1 MEIPGQCISMK
12 TLIMRVLLSVLLAGC
27 LHTTDH
33 ASIQSL
39 PAATI
44 TNDSLVSFN
53 KDSWEYFLQHLP
65 ITEGI
70 ILDYKG
76 NPIANQ
82 SKQAGIVAFDVGK
95 RDLQQCADA
104 LMRLRAEYLF
114 AQERYSAIGF
124 HFTDGQ
130 FYSFEDYCNGKR
142 PKARGNSVEFRR
154 STPVLIS
161 HKALRDYLDIVY
173 TWAGTISLYNHL
185 KPAKD
190 FAVGV
195 IIITPG
201 SPGHCCIIVDEKVS
215 RTGERLF
222 KLVEG
227 YTPAQTMY
235 VVSNPFN
242 TSISP
247 WYALK
252 KGTITTS
259 SYQFDDY
266 ALRKFE

>member
-1 MEIPGQCISMK
+1 
-12 TLIMRVLLSVLLAGC
+12 MRVLFYVLMAGC
-27 LHTTDH
+27 MQATDH
-33 ASIQSL
+33 ASIHTMPVQ
-39 PAATI
+39 TI
-44 TNDSLVSFN
+44 TKDSLVSYN
-53 KDSWEYFLQHLP
+53 RNSWEYFLQHLP

-70 ILDYKG
+70 ILDYRGK
-76 NPIANQ
+76 PIANQ
-82 SKQAGIVAFDVGK
+82 SKQAGIVAYDVGN

-114 AQERYSAIGF
+114 GQKRYSDIGF

-130 FYSFEDYCNGKR
+130 YYSFEEYCNGKR
-142 PKARGNSVEFRR
+142 PVARGNKVQFIRAV
-154 STPVLIS
+154 STPIS
-161 HKALRDYLDIVY
+161 HQALRSYLDMVY
-173 TWAGTISLYNHL
+173 TWAGTISLYHYL
-185 KPAKD
+185 KPAED
-190 FAVGV
+190 FGVGV

-215 RTGERLF
+215 PAGERLF

-235 VVSNPFN
+235 LVSNPLHA
-242 TSISP
+242 SISP
-247 WYALK
+247 WYALQ
-252 KGTITTS
+252 KGTIVTA

>member
-1 MEIPGQCISMK
+1 
-12 TLIMRVLLSVLLAGC
+12 MRALFYVLMVRCMQA
-27 LHTTDH
+27 TDH
-33 ASIQSL
+33 ASIHTL
-39 PAATI
+39 PVTTI
-44 TNDSLVSFN
+44 TKESPVSFN
-53 KDSWEYFLQHLP
+53 RNSWEYFLQNLP
-65 ITEGI
+65 ITEGV

-82 SKQAGIVAFDVGK
+82 SKQAGIVAFDVGTL
-95 RDLQQCADA
+95 DLQQCADA

-114 AQERYSAIGF
+114 AKERYPAIGF

-130 FYSFEDYCNGKR
+130 YYSFEDYCNGKR
-142 PKARGNSVEFRR
+142 PVARGNSVQFIR
-154 STPVLIS
+154 SAPVLIS

-190 FAVGV
+190 FGVGV

-235 VVSNPFN
+235 VVSNPYN
-242 TSISP
+242 ASINP

-252 KGTITTS
+252 KGTITTA
-259 SYQFDDY
+259 SYQFEDY
-266 ALRKFE
+266 ALRRFE

>member
-1 MEIPGQCISMK
+1 MHLNENL
-12 TLIMRVLLSVLLAGC
+12 TMRVLLSVLLAGC
-27 LHTTDH
+27 LQATDQV
-33 ASIQSL
+33 SIQAL

-44 TNDSLVSFN
+44 TKDSSISFN
-53 KDSWEYFLQHLP
+53 RNSWEYFLQHLP
-65 ITEGI
+65 VTEGV

-82 SKQAGIVAFDVGK
+82 SKQAGIVAFDVGT

-114 AQERYSAIGF
+114 AQERYPAIGF

-130 FYSFEDYCNGKR
+130 YYSFEDYCNGKR
-142 PKARGNSVEFRR
+142 PVARGNSVQFIR
-154 STPVLIS
+154 SAPVLIS

-190 FAVGV
+190 FGVGV

-215 RTGERLF
+215 GSGERLF

-235 VVSNPFN
+235 VVSNPYN
-242 TSISP
+242 ASINP

-252 KGTITTS
+252 KGTITTA

-266 ALRKFE
+266 ALRTFE

>member
-1 MEIPGQCISMK
+1 MK
-12 TLIMRVLLSVLLAGC
+12 TLLMRVLLSVLLAGC
-27 LHTTDH
+27 LQARDQT
-33 ASIQSL
+33 SIQAL

-44 TNDSLVSFN
+44 IKDSSVSFN
-53 KDSWEYFLQHLP
+53 KDIWEYFLQHLP

-70 ILDYKG
+70 ILNYKG

-114 AQERYSAIGF
+114 AQERYPAIGF

-130 FYSFEDYCNGKR
+130 YYSFEDYCNGKR
-142 PKARGNSVEFRR
+142 PVARGNTVKFIT
-154 STPVLIS
+154 STEVPIS

-190 FAVGV
+190 FGVGV

-215 RTGERLF
+215 PKGERLF

-235 VVSNPFN
+235 VVSNPIDP
-242 TSISP
+242 SMSP
-247 WYALK
+247 WYALR
-252 KGTITTS
+252 KGTITTA
-259 SYQFDDY
+259 SYQFDNY